1 MTDAT
6 ATRRAD
12 DESARRAVVAVWRI
26 ESARI
31 VATLT
36 RLVGDFGLAED
47 LAQDA
52 LADALVQWPEQGVPA
67 NPGAWLTAVAK
78 RKAIDG
84 WRRRERYD
92 ERIAAIAHDLEAE
105 QQLAAE
111 AAPWDPDQIDDD
123 VLRLVFVAC
132 HPVLSR
138 EAQVALT
145 LRVVGGL
152 TTDEIAKALLKPTST
167 VQQRIVRAK
176 KALADADVPFE
187 TPGRDEFAGRLAG
200 VLGVLYL
207 IFNEGYAAS
216 SGDDWMRPEL
226 SREALRLARVLAGLV
241 PREPEVHGLIA
252 LMELTSARFP
262 ARLDRD
268 GHPILLAD
276 QDRRRWD
283 RSAITRGRAAL
294 ARADEL
300 ALARSRSGQATV
312 DRATA
317 GDRVT
322 VQRGEDD
329 GRVAGPAGP
338 GEEAAAPRGAY
349 ALQAAIAEQHDVAA
363 TVEDTDWAAIVQIYD
378 ALSRLTRSPIV
389 DLNRAVAVS
398 MASGPAEALALVD
411 ALADE
416 PRLRMS
422 HLVPSVRG
430 ELLDRLGRTDEARAE
445 FEEAARRTE
454 NARERAVLL
463 AKAARPAV

>member
-1 MTDAT
+1 MTDASQR
-6 ATRRAD
+6 ADASGTRRAD

-36 RLVGDFGLAED
+36 RLVGDFALAED
-47 LAQDA
+47 LAQEA
-52 LADALVQWPEQGVPA
+52 LADALAQWPETGVPA

-78 RKAIDG
+78 RKAVDG

-92 ERIAAIAHDLEAE
+92 ERLAAIAHDLEAE
-105 QQLAAE
+105 QQRQADAP
-111 AAPWDPDQIDDD
+111 PWDPDAIDDD
-123 VLRLVFVAC
+123 VLRLVFIAC

-152 TTDEIAKALLKPTST
+152 TTEEIGRAFLVPTAT

-176 KALADADVPFE
+176 KALADAQVAFE
-187 TPGRDEFAGRLAG
+187 TPARDEYATRLAG

-241 PREPEVHGLIA
+241 PHEPEVHGLIG
-252 LMELTSARFP
+252 LMELTAARFP
-262 ARLDRD
+262 ARVDRD
-268 GHPILLAD
+268 GEPILLAD

-283 RSAITRGRAAL
+283 RSAIARGRAAL
-294 ARADEL
+294 TRADEL
-300 ALARSRSGQATV
+300 STQ
-312 DRATA
+312 RAGERA
-317 GDRVT
+317 DVSDPLPR
-322 VQRGEDD
+322 RGT
-329 GRVAGPAGP
+329 
-338 GEEAAAPRGAY
+338 Y
-349 ALQAAIAEQHDVAA
+349 ALQAAIAEQHDLASSVD
-363 TVEDTDWAAIVQIYD
+363 DTDWVTVVAIYD
-378 ALSRLTRSPIV
+378 ALFELTASPV
-389 DLNRAVAVS
+389 VALNRAVAVS
-398 MASGPAEALALVD
+398 MADGPADALALID
-411 ALADE
+411 ALAED

-430 ELLDRLGRTDEARAE
+430 ELLARLGRDDEARAA
-445 FEEAARRTE
+445 FEEAARRTQ

-463 AKAARPAV
+463 AKAAARP